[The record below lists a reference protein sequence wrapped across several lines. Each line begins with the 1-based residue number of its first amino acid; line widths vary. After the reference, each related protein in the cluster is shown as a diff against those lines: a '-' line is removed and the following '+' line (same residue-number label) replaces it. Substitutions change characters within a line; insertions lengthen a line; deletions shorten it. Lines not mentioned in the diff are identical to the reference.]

1 MPIYTFRC
9 DDCDAGREVMAGYR
23 EAEALELMCFA
34 CGGTM
39 RRAPVMTLNVIGP
52 AIQARKAEKANEEK
66 AYFAKA
72 CGHKYA
78 CRCGVKLTRQ
88 NPFKQDI
95 RAAHGFTDDA

>member
-9 DDCDAGREVMAGYR
+9 EDCDAEREVMAEFA
-23 EAEALELMCFA
+23 EAEALELLCFA

-52 AIQARKAEKANEEK
+52 AIRAKNAERASEER

-72 CGHKYA
+72 CGHTHA

-88 NPFKQDI
+88 NPFRQEI
-95 RAAHGFTDDA
+95 RAAHGFTDEN